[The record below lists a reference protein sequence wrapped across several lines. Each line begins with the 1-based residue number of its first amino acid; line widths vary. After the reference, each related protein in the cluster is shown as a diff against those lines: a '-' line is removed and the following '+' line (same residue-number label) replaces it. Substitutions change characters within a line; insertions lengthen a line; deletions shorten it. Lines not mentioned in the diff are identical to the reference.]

1 MVHLWKKYKKDKCP
15 QPDTI
20 QFKSW
25 YMVSVFLPLQ
35 TNKLNPLKMIMFSPA
50 FQNYLKILNNN
61 FFSRP
66 LVYLPRGLVTDDN
79 VAFDR
84 WGLGTNWLS
93 SVTCLS
99 SSVWLLW
106 LEEDSSWIW
115 LNQYLKY
122 LLASHKAA
130 DHLLRERRLVTS
142 NAEKNE
148 PSKHE
153 GQGGDQK
160 PVEGSLDRHI
170 PFPHSW

>member
-84 WGLGTNWLS
+84 WGLGTNWLA
-93 SVTCLS
+93 SVACLS
-99 SSVWLLW
+99 ILISLLRF
-106 LEEDSSWIW
+106 EEEKDYNWIW
-115 LNQYLKY
+115 FNQCFKY
-122 LLASHKAA
+122 LLASHQPVK
-130 DHLLRERRLVTS
+130 DLLRHHRLVTS
-142 NAEKNE
+142 NAEKNK
-148 PSKHE
+148 PTKHE
-153 GQGGDQK
+153 SEGGD
-160 PVEGSLDRHI
+160 
-170 PFPHSW
+170 